1 MKIFAVLRVA
11 ARALRRN
18 ILRTILTML
27 GMIIGVGAVIA
38 TVSLGNGAK
47 AQVEA
52 QIASLGRNVI
62 LIFSGSVNRGGI
74 RSGFNAAGTLTVDDA
89 AAIAREIPDVSIVSP
104 EVRGGTQV
112 AAGNQNWGTSIQG
125 EGEDYLEIR
134 QWPLSQGS
142 MFTAQDV
149 RGANKVAVIGKTV
162 ADQLYPDGEVIG
174 QVIRIKNVPFIVVGE
189 LIPKGLS
196 AQGGQD
202 QDDVVIVPYT
212 SAMKRLF
219 GSTTLRGIT
228 AQAASA
234 DLLSSAQKQSTD
246 LLHQRHRLR
255 PDQDDDFIVRTQEE
269 ITQAANNASSTMR
282 GLLAGVAFVSLIVGG
297 IGIMNIMLV
306 SVTERTREIG
316 IRMAVGAHGRDI
328 LKQFLTEAVALSI
341 VGGAL
346 GILAGVAG
354 AKIMAA
360 QNGWPALTPGDW
372 IFYAF
377 IVSALVVIF
386 FGFYPAWKA
395 SQLDPIDALRYE

>member
-18 ILRTILTML
+18 IMRTILTML

-38 TVSLGNGAK
+38 TVSLSNGAK
-47 AQVEA
+47 SQVEA

-62 LIFSGSVNRGGI
+62 LIFSGSFTRGGV
-74 RSGFNAAGTLTVDDA
+74 RSGLNGAGTLSVDDA
-89 AAIAREIPDVSIVSP
+89 FAIEREIPDVSIVSP

-125 EGEDYLEIR
+125 EGENYLEIR

-196 AQGGQD
+196 VQGSD
-202 QDDVVIVPYT
+202 QDDLVIVPYT

-228 AQAASA
+228 AQASSA
-234 DLLSSAQKQSTD
+234 DLLSSAQKQITD
-246 LLHQRHRLR
+246 LLRQRHRLR
-255 PDQDDDFIVRTQEE
+255 QDQDDDFTVRTQEE
-269 ITQAANNASSTMR
+269 IAQAANNASSTMR
-282 GLLAGVAFVSLIVGG
+282 GLLAGVACVSLIVGG

-328 LKQFLTEAVALSI
+328 LLQFLTEAVALSI

-346 GILAGVAG
+346 GILAGVGSSAF
-354 AKIMAA
+354 MAA

-377 IVSALVVIF
+377 IVSALVGIF